1 MYVSDGQFGGKIV
14 LLSAQVFS
22 NLQCVFPRTL
32 IFHDTL
38 RHFVW
43 DCIKP
48 SPASY
53 GICMFYLQKS
63 IGTREKS
70 AGFCIVVVTL
80 RGKSSSP
87 SSIELIG
94 KKYNTFE
101 DSLDARGVLTHFCK
115 CAIVCT

>member
-1 MYVSDGQFGGKIV
+1 MCVSDGQFCGKIV

-94 KKYNTFE
+94 KKIQRF
-101 DSLDARGVLTHFCK
+101 
-115 CAIVCT
+115 

>member
-1 MYVSDGQFGGKIV
+1 MCVSDGQFCGKIV

-48 SPASY
+48 SPA
-53 GICMFYLQKS
+53 S